1 MTNDQRI
8 AELEAQLA
16 AAKGENK
23 SLKARIEMN
32 MTIEL
37 KLSNR
42 IDARDKRIAALEAE
56 RDKIRAEALERNV
69 AAENAE
75 RNLREVLEDMD
86 YETRGSGICSMVD
99 CILRE
104 FVFCSQKYKDRLP
117 ARAKREKIEGRRILR
132 ALGIP
137 SSEEQ
142 P

>member
-1 MTNDQRI
+1 MTPEER
-8 AELEAQLA
+8 AEQFYD
-16 AAKGENK
+16 
-23 SLKARIEMN
+23 
-32 MTIEL
+32 EL
-37 KLSNR
+37 KRYPPTFLHDWRDASCGMR
-42 IDARDKRIAALEAE
+42 TRFIDAITT
-56 RDKIRAEALERNV
+56 IRAEALERNV

-137 SSEEQ
+137 SSEEK